1 LESNFNGDE
10 PVNTISGQVK
20 TAYSSALSS
29 EDVAHELSQSL
40 ADSSAR
46 VIMFFC
52 AHTRDGALIS
62 RLLKERHEG
71 AVVIGCTSAGEYT
84 DAVYGRGGVA
94 AMAIPASKINT
105 CAATLA
111 RFDESVEAGIAAAC
125 ERLSAALGSPLRDI
139 DPKRHVGLV
148 LIEGAKGNE
157 ESVNEFLGN
166 AAPFLSFVG
175 GSAGD
180 DIAFRRTE
188 LFLDGESTDDGAAL
202 LVMELN
208 GPFAVVKTCNYEPT
222 EHSVTITKLGG
233 PRVVLELD
241 GRPARQVYAELLGVD
256 PAVLAHEHFLTRPLG
271 LIIEG
276 QPWLRSVLALPEEPG
291 SLMMACQ
298 LVEGM
303 ELSVMRPLDI
313 IRDTL
318 AAMDRA
324 QHAMQRPIAG
334 AIHFDC
340 AYRRLEIEVR
350 KLQTDYHRAI
360 SRQPLLG
367 LHTHG
372 ESWLGHINQT
382 LTSLVFA

>member
-1 LESNFNGDE
+1 VSSTSD
-10 PVNTISGQVK
+10 QVK
-20 TAYSSALSS
+20 TAYSAASSSEAIVAELCSAL
-29 EDVAHELSQSL
+29 AG
-40 ADSSAR
+40 SSAR

-52 AHTRDGALIS
+52 AHTLDGATIS
-62 RLLKERHEG
+62 RLLKAQHPD

-94 AMAIPASKINT
+94 AMAIPASKINAR
-105 CAATLA
+105 AATLA
-111 RFDESVEAGIAAAC
+111 RFDESVEAGIEAAC
-125 ERLSAALGSPLRDI
+125 ERLSRALGTPLREL
-139 DPKRHVGLV
+139 DPTRHVGIV

-157 ESVNEFLGN
+157 EAVNEYLGN

-188 LFLDGESTDDGAAL
+188 LFLDGESTDNGAAL
-202 LVMELN
+202 LVMEMN
-208 GPFAVVKTCNYEPT
+208 VPFAVVKTCNYEPT
-222 EHSVTITKLGG
+222 NKSVTITKLGG

-241 GRPARQVYAELLGVD
+241 GRPAREVYAEILGVD
-256 PAVLAHEHFLTRPLG
+256 PAVLSHEHFLTRPLG
-271 LIIEG
+271 LMIEG
-276 QPWLRSVLALPEEPG
+276 RPWLRSVLALPEERG

-303 ELSVMRPLDI
+303 ELFVMQPLDI
-313 IRDTL
+313 IADTL
-318 AAMDRA
+318 EAMDRE

-340 AYRRLEIEVR
+340 AYRRLEIEAR
-350 KLQTDYHRAI
+350 KLQSDYHQAI

-382 LTSLVFA
+382 LTSLVFG

>member
-1 LESNFNGDE
+1 VSSTSD
-10 PVNTISGQVK
+10 QVK
-20 TAYSSALSS
+20 TAYSAASSSEAIVAELCSAL
-29 EDVAHELSQSL
+29 AG
-40 ADSSAR
+40 SSAR

-52 AHTRDGALIS
+52 AHTLDGAAIS
-62 RLLKERHEG
+62 RLLKAQHPG

-94 AMAIPASKINT
+94 AMAIPANKINA

-111 RFDESVEAGIAAAC
+111 RFDESVEAGIEAAC
-125 ERLSAALGSPLRDI
+125 ERLSRSLGTPLREL
-139 DPKRHVGLV
+139 DPTRHVGIV

-157 ESVNEFLGN
+157 EAVNEYLGN

-188 LFLDGESTDDGAAL
+188 LFLDGESTDNGAAL
-202 LVMELN
+202 LVMEMN
-208 GPFAVVKTCNYEPT
+208 VPFAVVKTCNYEPT
-222 EHSVTITKLGG
+222 NKSVTITKLGG

-241 GRPARQVYAELLGVD
+241 GRPAREVYAEILGVD

-271 LIIEG
+271 LMIEG
-276 QPWLRSVLALPEEPG
+276 RPWLRSVLALPEERG

-303 ELSVMRPLDI
+303 ELFVMQPLDI
-313 IRDTL
+313 ITDTL
-318 AAMDRA
+318 AAMDRE

-340 AYRRLEIEVR
+340 AYRRLEIEAR
-350 KLQTDYHRAI
+350 KLQSDYHQAI

-382 LTSLVFA
+382 LTSLVFG

>member
-1 LESNFNGDE
+1 
-10 PVNTISGQVK
+10 VNTTSQVK
-20 TAYSSALSS
+20 TAYSSAASS
-29 EDVAHELSQSL
+29 EDVARELSAAL
-40 ADSSAR
+40 TDSSGDGSAR

-52 AHTRDGALIS
+52 AHTRDGATIS
-62 RLLKERHEG
+62 RLLHERHEH

-84 DAVYGRGGVA
+84 DAVYGRGGVS
-94 AMAIPASKINT
+94 AMAIPASKINA

-111 RFDESVEAGIAAAC
+111 RFDKGVEAGIGAAC
-125 ERLSAALGSPLRDI
+125 ERLSKALGKPLREL
-139 DPKRHVGLV
+139 DPKRHVGIV

-157 ESVNEFLGN
+157 EAVNEYLGN

-202 LVMELN
+202 LVMEMN
-208 GPFAVVKTCNYEPT
+208 VPFAVVKTCNYEAT
-222 EHSVTITKLGG
+222 EQSVTITKLGG

-256 PAVLAHEHFLTRPLG
+256 PAVLSHEHFLTRPFG

-313 IRDTL
+313 IADTL
-318 AAMDRA
+318 GAMDRA

-340 AYRRLEIEVR
+340 GYRRLEIEAR

-382 LTSLVFA
+382 LTSLVFG